1 MGKVLLVDD
10 DIITNFLHKNM
21 IEENLTEDIEIASD
35 GKEAL
40 DVIHKC
46 LDAHSCPELILLDI
60 NMPVMNGFEFL
71 EAFQKMEEKPQSN
84 VFLLT
89 SSLSMHDLDKAK
101 EYNVKGYLSKPL
113 TEDKLKRLVDT
124 IH

>member
-10 DIITNFLHKNM
+10 DLITNFLHKNM
-21 IEENLTEDIEIASD
+21 IEENLTDDIEIASD

-46 LDAHSCPELILLDI
+46 MNASICPELILLDI

-71 EAFQKMEEKPQSN
+71 EAFQKIKEQPKSN

-89 SSLSMHDLDKAK
+89 SSLSIQDLDRAK